1 MNWFFLSSTGLF
13 QPNVQIIA
21 YILIRPAESHILK
34 VFVQVYREEVTV
46 IMAMIIKPLFCD
58 STNDKALIMC
68 LGYTIEPFNYRVR
81 YGHAQNLTPEI
92 VKRKIIKS
100 RGIS

>member
-21 YILIRPAESHILK
+21 YILIRPAESRILK

-58 STNDKALIMC
+58 STNDKAL
-68 LGYTIEPFNYRVR
+68 
-81 YGHAQNLTPEI
+81 Q
-92 VKRKIIKS
+92 
-100 RGIS
+100 